1 MEVEK
6 IISGDNSVEIWK
18 QIGEDLKSHEFS
30 YTAVINY
37 KGSKTF
43 FNVEIDP
50 GGGFEGGY
58 QTTTL
63 RTDLKHTGDF
73 KFAIHHQGLLDEIGK
88 FFGMQDIETGYAEFD
103 KEVVVNSNDE
113 EKVKFLFAKEQTRS
127 AFTSITDFVFHI
139 TAHQLDESKNGTN
152 VLELT
157 IEEAITDSIRLQG
170 LFNAFYVV
178 LLVLDN
184 WE

>member
-1 MEVEK
+1 MKVEK
-6 IISGDNSVEIWK
+6 IISSNNAGDIWK
-18 QIGEDLKSHEFS
+18 QIGEDLKANAFS

-37 KGSKTF
+37 RESKFF

-63 RTDLKHTGDF
+63 RSELQHASNY

-103 KEVVVNSNDE
+103 KKVVVKSNDE
-113 EKVKFLFAKEQTRS
+113 EKVKCIFADAQVRS
-127 AFTSITDFVFHI
+127 VFTSITDFVFH
-139 TAHQLDESKNGTN
+139 TTKHQIDESDTSTDF
-152 VLELT
+152 LELT
-157 IEEAITDSIRLQG
+157 IEEAITDIAKLHS
-170 LFNAFYVV
+170 LFNAFYEV
-178 LLVLDN
+178 LLSLN
-184 WE
+184 K